1 MILHGTIALYTHF
14 GLLLVFIHLSSYI
27 ISLVCPVVVVLFHP
41 SVPSS
46 VPSSKFL
53 ILEEEDDGRGGGKT
67 PVVLQDKSFLKKT
80 KT

>member
-27 ISLVCPVVVVLFHP
+27 ISLVCPVVVVVLSICPVIRPIIQVPHP
-41 SVPSS
+41 
-46 VPSSKFL
+46 
-53 ILEEEDDGRGGGKT
+53 GRRGGGKT